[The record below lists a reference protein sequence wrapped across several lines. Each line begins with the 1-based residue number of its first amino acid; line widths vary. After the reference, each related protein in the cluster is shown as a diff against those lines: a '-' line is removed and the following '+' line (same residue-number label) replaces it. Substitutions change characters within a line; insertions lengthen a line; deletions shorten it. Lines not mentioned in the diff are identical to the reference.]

1 MGKSVDIDALLGED
15 TLEITLGGRTY
26 SVKDVALP
34 MFLSGVNV
42 TDEEQN
48 DPQYAHRQL
57 AQLLNVDVDDL
68 KEVGFRAVG
77 LAIQEIMKWTLEST
91 QSGMDKS
98 VKEAEDLAN
107 EPGNP

>member
-15 TLEITLGGRTY
+15 TLEITLAGHVY
-26 SVKDVALP
+26 EVKDVALP
-34 MFLSGVNV
+34 TFLSGVNV
-42 TDEEQN
+42 SDKDQN

-107 EPGNP
+107 EPENP